1 MLFFICLYNLHD
13 LGIHM
18 LSSPPPARS
27 SSFYS
32 NNYCPH
38 PNTYPMI
45 SWTTFHMLDFFLGSW
60 SVGHEDK
67 HKAQNCSRACPWLSG
82 HNQECNLSRRRKNF
96 MALSRQQL
104 NWSVRV
110 SLHVFLGK
118 TFLPKPLPVL
128 PFPLVIDLWSAALP
142 PLLSLQSKG
151 EFLKIMMTLMFSKT
165 RWSDL
170 ESLWLIECSCEK
182 FW

>member
-27 SSFYS
+27 SSFYL

-38 PNTYPMI
+38 QHLSQDLLNNI
-45 SWTTFHMLDFFLGSW
+45 SHAGFLFRGLKCGTWGQAQGSELFQGLSLAIRSQPRVQFVSKTQKFHGFITAAIKL
-60 SVGHEDK
+60 E
-67 HKAQNCSRACPWLSG
+67 CSCFTP
-82 HNQECNLSRRRKNF
+82 C
-96 MALSRQQL
+96 
-104 NWSVRV
+104 
-110 SLHVFLGK
+110 FLGK
-118 TFLPKPLPVL
+118 TLLPKPLPVL